1 MKKTA
6 SIICGAALAAAPCV
20 FAQTASPAQPAAAQ
34 TVEQAQ
40 KRLAEVEQTLKT
52 QLVTMAGS
60 NNTFTFVSGQMFN
73 GNPVKGQPY
82 SAEAVTESTQ
92 MLPDGNRIVNRSS
105 TMRFRDS
112 EGRERRE
119 ESISKIGAMT
129 SSEPAKVVF
138 ISDPVTSMS
147 YTLHTAERT
156 AEKRSAP
163 ARPMAVRAAAG
174 GGAATAPV
182 AHSVEYSYREGVE
195 AGVADARVHVLA
207 GEVAG
212 AVAGGRGGVMAATPA
227 MRKQPGKVESLGTQN
242 IEGVVADGTRTTTT
256 IPAGQIGNERDINIV
271 SESWYSKEL
280 GMVVMSKHSDPRT
293 GDSTYKLTN
302 ISRSEPSRAMFEIPG
317 DYTVTDSNLGVAV
330 KRIQRDDQ

>member
-6 SIICGAALAAAPCV
+6 SVVFGATLAAAPCV
-20 FAQTASPAQPAAAQ
+20 FAQTAPPAQPAAAQ

-52 QLVTMAGS
+52 QLVTMAES

-92 MLPDGNRIVNRSS
+92 VLPDGNRIVNRSS

-119 ESISKIGAMT
+119 ESISKIGAIT

-138 ISDPVTSMS
+138 ISDPVTNMS

-174 GGAATAPV
+174 GGAATV
-182 AHSVEYSYREGVE
+182 TNSIEFNYRQDVE
-195 AGVADARVHVLA
+195 AGAVEAARVHAIA
-207 GEVAG
+207 GDVAV
-212 AVAGGRGGVMAATPA
+212 AAAGGRGGVMTVMPA
-227 MRKQPGKVESLGTQN
+227 MRNRPGKVEDLGTQN
-242 IEGVVADGTRTTTT
+242 IEGVLAQGTRTTTT

-271 SESWYSKEL
+271 AESWYSKEL

-293 GDSTYKLTN
+293 GESTYKLTN

-317 DYTVTDSNLGVAV
+317 DYSVTDSNLGVQV
-330 KRIQRDDQ
+330 RKIQKDDQ